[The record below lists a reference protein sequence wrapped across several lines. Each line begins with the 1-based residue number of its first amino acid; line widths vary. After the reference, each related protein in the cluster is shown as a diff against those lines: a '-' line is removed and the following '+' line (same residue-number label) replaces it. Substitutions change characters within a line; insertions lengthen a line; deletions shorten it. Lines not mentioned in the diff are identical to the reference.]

1 MNLREFGSRYMHNL
15 RRSFRFRYLETPSGS
30 GLELAVLFALVSP
43 ITHTIGALVK
53 TIVDAKTRNPQPQ
66 DAIMATQGRIAE
78 AGPEEMARLLGSVDN
93 LRPHSSS
100 SQKLL
105 TRLRATNRNIARQ
118 EEDAALEER
127 YAVLGIA
134 NPTSRFEIEHALSRS
149 LTAEQE
155 TSLTQRVEERKSVL
169 AEERQAERKRLVTN
183 YLGKEKNNG
192 KLVHQRIMSFFNPQ
206 PEQLA
211 EPLSEQSPL
220 IQSPV

>member
-1 MNLREFGSRYMHNL
+1 MNFREFGSRYIHNFK
-15 RRSFRFRYLETPSGS
+15 RSFRFRYLETPSGS
-30 GLELAVLFALVSP
+30 GAEVALLFVLVSP

-53 TIVDAKTRNPQPQ
+53 TIVDAKTRTPQPQ
-66 DAIMATQGRIAE
+66 DAITATQGRIAE

-100 SQKLL
+100 SKKLL
-105 TRLRATNRNIARQ
+105 TRLRATNQNIARQ
-118 EEDAALEER
+118 EVEAALEER

-211 EPLSEQSPL
+211 EPLSEQSQL